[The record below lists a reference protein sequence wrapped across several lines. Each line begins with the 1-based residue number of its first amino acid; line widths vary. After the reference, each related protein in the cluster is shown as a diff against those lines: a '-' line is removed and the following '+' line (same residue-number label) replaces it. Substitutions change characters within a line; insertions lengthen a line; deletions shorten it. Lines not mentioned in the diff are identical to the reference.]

1 MNVFS
6 LLLKGTLPIALH
18 GANLGFQLAV
28 SFLTSVQLWK
38 KSIVT
43 VRIEKSG
50 FFWVVVLKT
59 SFYFFFFFLMLSI
72 VLVSLT
78 KTIVKIQVISKC
90 VIHVWMWIAKNLIV
104 ILYYFSRN
112 LGVRYEAAPS
122 HFKYFMLKY
131 LTWFSFEI
139 NIYIGI
145 WRMFCICNLKIFEI
159 YIYFL

>member
-28 SFLTSVQLWK
+28 SFLTSVQLWE

-50 FFWVVVLKT
+50 FFLVVVLKT
-59 SFYFFFFFLMLSI
+59 SFYFFFFLMLSI

-78 KTIVKIQVISKC
+78 KTIIKIQVISKR
-90 VIHVWMWIAKNLIV
+90 VIHV
-104 ILYYFSRN
+104 
-112 LGVRYEAAPS
+112 
-122 HFKYFMLKY
+122 
-131 LTWFSFEI
+131 
-139 NIYIGI
+139 
-145 WRMFCICNLKIFEI
+145 
-159 YIYFL
+159 